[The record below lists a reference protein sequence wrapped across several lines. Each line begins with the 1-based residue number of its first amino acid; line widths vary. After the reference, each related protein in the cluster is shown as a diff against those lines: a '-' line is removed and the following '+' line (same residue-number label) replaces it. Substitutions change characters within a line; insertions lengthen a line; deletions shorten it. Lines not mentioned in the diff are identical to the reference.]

1 MGVASDAS
9 FGLRAP
15 MSDRWSRTTRYWVI
29 AVSVVLGALFLYAIQ
44 PLFRP
49 LIIAALIAYVLN
61 PVVDFMDR
69 RTRLPRLVVVSST
82 FIVVLVAF
90 GVVVITVVPDLVGQF
105 VASLDELARVELD
118 IAARTGIDLQLT
130 GEIKD
135 IQGRATRWLGNAT
148 NVVAL
153 VQSLSANLIWT
164 LVGLVSAYYLLLDWT
179 RLRDWLIA
187 LAPRPAQA
195 DLIHLYG
202 EVRTVW
208 QRYLRGQLSLMF
220 IVGALSGIGGAL
232 VGLPGAAAL
241 GFAAGVLDVIPTFGP
256 WVAMAIA
263 TIIAWLAGSLFLNV
277 SNAAFA
283 LLILVIYALVQL
295 VENVWL
301 RPRIMGSS
309 VRLHPAVVLI
319 AFFTALTLSGVI
331 LAILIVP
338 LVATAMILGRYIRG
352 RLFGVD
358 PFEGVDPSGIS
369 IPVELAEQA
378 GVVTGGRV
386 IDSKLKAGDPAAD

>member
-9 FGLRAP
+9 DGLLAP
-15 MSDRWSRTTRYWVI
+15 MTNRWSRTTRYWVI
-29 AVSVVLGALFLYAIQ
+29 AASAVLGALFLYAIQ

-49 LIIAALIAYVLN
+49 LIIAAIIAYVLN
-61 PVVDFMDR
+61 PVVDFVDR

-90 GVVVITVVPDLVGQF
+90 SVVAITVVPDLVGQF
-105 VASLDELARVELD
+105 VASLDELARVEID

-130 GEIKD
+130 GELKD

-164 LVGLVSAYYLLLDWT
+164 LVSVVSAYYLLLDWT

-208 QRYLRGQLSLMF
+208 QRYLRGQLLLMF
-220 IVGALSGIGGAL
+220 IVGALSGIGGAI

-263 TIIAWLAGSLFLNV
+263 TIIAWLAGSLFLDV

-283 LLILVIYALVQL
+283 LLILAIYALVQL

-369 IPVELAEQA
+369 IPVELAAQA

-386 IDSKLKAGDPAAD
+386 IDSKQKVGEPAGE